1 MKGEMMM
8 SFLNKSF
15 ICNPLTKHKKTSLQR
30 CPENEKVN
38 SRFEKFLCSKRMS
51 TFLFSSHEGSMT
63 VEAAAAIPVFLFAIL
78 NLLSI
83 ILMFGEYSTNLADM
97 HQRAKMLSVHAHVRE
112 AGQDVNNDLI
122 IQTKVIKLEPV
133 IPIMGFKTKRAIV
146 NCRMRKWTGFDVMG
160 INTEEVGEEW
170 VYITPYGE
178 SYHRSRD
185 CRYLSLKVKAATTDE
200 IIGYRNKSGEKYYPC
215 GSCGDTGRSG
225 ICFYTEYG
233 NRYHIMP
240 NCSAL
245 KRTVRTVRISEVGSR
260 HACSYCGGNE
270 A

>member
-8 SFLNKSF
+8 SFLNRTP
-15 ICNPLTKHKKTSLQR
+15 ICNTKTKHKKTSLQS
-30 CPENEKVN
+30 PVIEKVI
-38 SRFEKFLCSKRMS
+38 SRFIKFLCSKRMS
-51 TFLFSSHEGSMT
+51 SFLFSSQEGSMT

-97 HQRAKMLSVHAHVRE
+97 HQRAKTLSVHAHVLE
-112 AGQDVNNDLI
+112 EGQNVNNDLI
-122 IQTKVIKLEPV
+122 IQTKVINLEPLISV
-133 IPIMGFKTKRAIV
+133 MGFETKKTIV
-146 NCRMRKWTGFDVMG
+146 NCRMRKWTGYDVSG
-160 INTEEVGEEW
+160 SGQSEEGEEW

-185 CRYLSLKVKAATTDE
+185 CRYLSLKIKAVTIEE
-200 IIGYRNKSGEKYYPC
+200 ISSLRNKSGGIYY
-215 GSCGDTGRSG
+215 SCGTCGNGRGTG

-233 NRYHIMP
+233 NRYHVMP

-245 KRTVRTVRISEVGSR
+245 KRTIRTVRLSEVGNR
-260 HACSYCGGNE
+260 HACSYCGGE
-270 A
+270 S

>member
-1 MKGEMMM
+1 MM

-15 ICNPLTKHKKTSLQR
+15 ICNPTIKHKKTSLQR
-30 CPENEKVN
+30 CPGNVKKN

-51 TFLFSSHEGSMT
+51 SFLFSSQEGSMT
-63 VEAAAAIPVFLFAIL
+63 VEATVAIPVFLFAIL

-97 HQRAKMLSVHAHVRE
+97 HQRAKLLSVHAHVQE

-122 IQTKVIKLEPV
+122 IQTKVLKLEPV
-133 IPIMGFKTKRAIV
+133 VPVMGFETKRTIV
-146 NCRMRKWTGFDVMG
+146 NCRMRKWTGYDVTG
-160 INTEEVGEEW
+160 GNEEETGEEW

-185 CRYLSLKVKAATTDE
+185 CRYLNLKIHAASIEQIMD
-200 IIGYRNKSGEKYYPC
+200 YRNKSGEKYYPC
-215 GSCGDTGRSG
+215 ESCGNRTRTG

-233 NRYHIMP
+233 NRYHLTP
-240 NCSAL
+240 SCSAL
-245 KRTVRTVRISEVGSR
+245 KRTVRTVRLSEVGSR
-260 HACSYCGGNE
+260 HACSYCGGNG
-270 A
+270 